1 MKVTWYGHA
10 CLRLEANGISIITD
24 PYTPERAG
32 LEPVTDTADFVVM
45 SSALDGAHA
54 CWQMIPGGPQVINA
68 LDVIERPVTLS
79 PGIELSAIGASEGSD
94 RPDDPKANAI
104 YLIELD
110 GLRTCHM
117 GDVGTPLSD
126 AHVEFLSGGVDILLA
141 LAGANLTIALP
152 DLDTAIDAIDPR
164 VVIPMHYRTP
174 SIRYGLGPV
183 EEFLERRSE
192 EIVRSDASSAE
203 FTSDTLPERRTIV
216 TLRPALDP
224 GTA

>member
-1 MKVTWYGHA
+1 M
-10 CLRLEANGISIITD
+10 R
-24 PYTPERAG
+24 
-32 LEPVTDTADFVVM
+32 
-45 SSALDGAHA
+45 
-54 CWQMIPGGPQVINA
+54 
-68 LDVIERPVTLS
+68 TL
-79 PGIELSAIGASEGSD
+79 
-94 RPDDPKANAI
+94 
-104 YLIELD
+104 
-110 GLRTCHM
+110 
-117 GDVGTPLSD
+117 
-126 AHVEFLSGGVDILLA
+126 EFLSGGVDILLA

-174 SIRYGLGPV
+174 SIRYDLGPV

-203 FTSDTLPERRTIV
+203 FTSDTLPEQRTIV

>member
-10 CLRLEANGISIITD
+10 CFRLEANGISLITD

-32 LEPVTDTADFVVM
+32 LEPVTDSSDFVVM
-45 SSALDGAHA
+45 SSALDDAHA
-54 CWQMIPGGPQVINA
+54 YWQMIPGEPRVVNA
-68 LDVIERPVTLS
+68 LDVIDSPVTLS

-104 YLIELD
+104 YLIKLD
-110 GLRTCHM
+110 GLRICHM

-126 AHVEFLSGGVDILLA
+126 EHLEFLSGGVDILLA

-152 DLDTAIDAIDPR
+152 DLDTAIDAIEPR
-164 VVIPMHYRTP
+164 VVIPMHYWTP
-174 SIRYGLGPV
+174 SIHYTLARV
-183 EEFLERRSE
+183 EEFLERRGE
-192 EIVRSDASSAE
+192 EIVRRDASSAE
-203 FTSDTLPERRTIV
+203 FTADTLPERRTIV

-224 GTA
+224 VAV